1 MSSEHLMDHDAGT
14 ADIAIRAHDLGKQY
28 HIYSQPHHRL
38 LQMLYRGRKTF
49 FQPFDALHG
58 LSFDVRR
65 GETVGIIGRN
75 GAGKSTLLQLLCGTL
90 APTTGSVTVNGRV
103 AALLELGAGF
113 NPEYSGR
120 ENVFLNAAILGLSRE
135 QVEARFDE
143 IAAFADIGQFID
155 QPVKTYSSGMY
166 VRLAFAVIA
175 HVDADILIIDEALAV
190 GDAHFTQKC
199 MRFLRKFCETGTLLF
214 VSHDSAA
221 VTSLCERAIWLEHG
235 RMRAIGPA
243 RDICKEYNAEV
254 YRQQN
259 GLPAS
264 PPPAGKSAEPKGPK
278 ANPAPA
284 AVPAAPRKR
293 PQAIDATPQEVI
305 DGRWERLADTPLRNA
320 MTVQKFDAEDGFGTG
335 QMQVLDVFLEDAD
348 AAVIAS
354 ITGGEVVSLA
364 VRYVS
369 HVSVDSVI
377 VGFQFK
383 DKRGQILF
391 GDNTCISTMDEPVP
405 IAAGETQECRFRFQM
420 PLLPAGEYAVT
431 VSVAEGTQIDH
442 VQHHWVHDA
451 LIVQSLCASVST
463 GIVGIPML
471 DIRIDPAG
479 VTTEGAA

>member
-1 MSSEHLMDHDAGT
+1 MSFDHEAQVGDGLPE
-14 ADIAIRAHDLGKQY
+14 IAISAEGLGKQY
-28 HIYSQPHHRL
+28 HIYSQPHQRL

-49 FQPFDALHG
+49 FQPFDALQG
-58 LSFDVRR
+58 LSFQVRR

-90 APTTGSVTVNGRV
+90 APSTGNITVNGRV

-135 QVEARFDE
+135 QAEARFDD

-199 MRFLRKFCETGTLLF
+199 MRFLRKFCEAGTLLF

-254 YRQQN
+254 YQQPN
-259 GLPAS
+259 GVTAARPRPQPAEPAS
-264 PPPAGKSAEPKGPK
+264 GHA
-278 ANPAPA
+278 
-284 AVPAAPRKR
+284 PAAPRRR
-293 PQAIDATPQEVI
+293 PQAIDAVPQEVF
-305 DGRWERLADTPLRNA
+305 DGRWDRLADTPLRNA
-320 MTVQKFDAEDGFGTG
+320 MTVQAFDAEDGFGTG
-335 QMQVLDVFLEDAD
+335 QMRVRDVFLEDAD
-348 AAVIAS
+348 GTVMAS
-354 ITGGEVVSLA
+354 ITGGEVVSLV

-369 HVSVDSVI
+369 HLAVDSVI

-405 IAAGETQECRFRFQM
+405 IGAGETQECRFRFQM

-431 VSVAEGTQIDH
+431 VSVAEGTQVDH
-442 VQHHWVHDA
+442 IQHHWVHDA

-471 DIRIDPAG
+471 DIRIDPVG